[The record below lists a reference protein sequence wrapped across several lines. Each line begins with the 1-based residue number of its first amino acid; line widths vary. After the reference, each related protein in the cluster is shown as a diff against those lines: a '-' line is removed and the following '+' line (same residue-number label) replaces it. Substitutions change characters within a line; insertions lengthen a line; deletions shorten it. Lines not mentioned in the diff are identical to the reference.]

1 MFTTTTFLTFFHLEN
16 FAKLEHEIMICHLS
30 IRNGG
35 DTEEQLAKKED
46 HLKAQAEQS
55 MKDFDMDPE
64 NNYVFNIVPH
74 QIGNQKSIE
83 IANIVIKEIESYQ
96 ADMIVI
102 GCRGHLKLKHYLGS
116 VSDHV
121 IKNTKAAAFIM
132 KN

>member
-1 MFTTTTFLTFFHLEN
+1 MFYLEN
-16 FAKLEHEIMICHLS
+16 FAKPEHEIMICHLS
-30 IRNGG
+30 IKNGG
-35 DTEEQLAKKED
+35 DTDEELAKKED
-46 HLKAQAEQS
+46 KLKEKASES
-55 MKDFDMDPE
+55 MKEFGMDPE
-64 NNYVFNIVPH
+64 NNYVFNVVPH
-74 QIGNQKSIE
+74 QIGNSKSIE
-83 IANIVIKEIESYQ
+83 IANVVIKEIDNYG